1 VSKPSASRRIC
12 TTCVVAAVAM
22 IAVALLA
29 VSPAKHRA
37 AHAALSPSLA
47 SQSKTVPP
55 PARERVKA
63 SFASLP
69 LGFEQN
75 YGQTDPQVKYMAHAN
90 GYTLFLTNRDAVFA
104 FHARSSASERA
115 TGHGPLALQAK
126 SESHAQPNSEAVV
139 RMRLVG
145 GNSNALLT
153 ATDQLPGKSNYIRG
167 KDPKNWHTD
176 VSHYARVSY
185 KNIYP
190 GINLA
195 YHGEQSKLEFD
206 FIVAPESNPA
216 PIDLAFNGVQHLA
229 TDASGNLIVSSGAGD
244 VVLHKPVAYQQQS
257 GTRQPVD
264 ARFVLKAD
272 NQVGFEL
279 ASYDRSRELVID
291 PTVTY
296 ATYLGGNTE
305 DDAYAIAVD
314 STGAAYVTGRTD
326 STNFPTVGG
335 LTTNVAGTEFAVFVT
350 KFAASGQ
357 SPLVYSTY
365 VDGGNTDTGSS
376 SGNAIA
382 VDASGDAFVAG
393 GTSST
398 TLPFTPLEFQNSN
411 AGGLDAFV
419 FELNPAGNVVLHSTY
434 LGGPG
439 SDIANGV
446 AVDGAGNVYL
456 VGSTTSST
464 FPVKNPIQ
472 TSLVSTHDGFV
483 TELNPSL
490 SALVYS
496 TWLGGG
502 PADFASAVA
511 LDSANNVYVT
521 GGTGSTTFPFT
532 TGAFQTSCNSCTGG
546 LYNAFVTVININ
558 AAGSS
563 YVYSTYLGGTQN
575 DEGLGIAVDSSGDAY
590 VTGETSSSTS
600 FPLQSALQHTYGGGS
615 SDAFVTKLNPTGSA
629 LVYSTFLGGGA
640 NDVGTSIAID
650 GGNNAYVTGQTG
662 STGVSPFP
670 TANPTQGTIGGQND
684 AFVSE
689 VNSAGSQLIFSTYLG
704 GALNENTPNGGGSGA
719 LGAIAVDGPGANIY
733 VTGNTWSTDFPTV
746 SPYQRNNRSIASEEI
761 NAFVAKYSQPA
772 FTLSAT
778 ALSPAAVG
786 PGSSAT
792 STVTISP
799 LNGFTASVA
808 LTCAVAPSGA
818 NSPTCN
824 FSPGTVT
831 GGSGSAT
838 LNVVTTS
845 STTLG
850 TYTVTVNGTGPTTA
864 QTASVTLDVT
874 DFTISATPLS
884 PSALNPGTS
893 GSSTVTIAP
902 LDGFTGTVTLACAL
916 ASEPASPTSPP
927 TCQFAPSSTV
937 IGGSGTPTFT
947 VSTTTTTTPGAYT
960 FNIVGTGSSE
970 AQTTSV
976 SFTVT
981 APDFTI
987 SAAAPAT
994 VSPGGSGT
1002 STVTLTAVNGYAS
1015 PVNLT
1020 CAVTGTGSPLPTCSV
1035 TGTNPQTPTASGA
1048 TSTVTIKTTGATAA
1062 MVRPSKFFYA
1072 MWLPIAGLS
1081 LVGMGF
1087 SSARSRRKKLLG
1099 FLMVGMVLTALF
1111 LMPACGGSSNSG
1123 GGGGGGGGC
1132 TGCTTAGSYTVS
1144 ITGTGTDPATTT
1156 HSTTVTLTVN

>member
-1 VSKPSASRRIC
+1 MSKPSASRRIC

-145 GNSNALLT
+145 GNSNATLT

-305 DDAYAIAVD
+305 DDAYAIAFD

-335 LTTNVAGTEFAVFVT
+335 LTPNVAGTVFAVFVT
-350 KFAASGQ
+350 KFAANGQ

-419 FELNPAGNVVLHSTY
+419 FELNPSGNVLLHSTY

-446 AVDGAGNVYL
+446 AVDGTGNVYL
-456 VGSTTSST
+456 VGSTTSSA

-472 TSLVSTHDGFV
+472 TSFVPTHDGFV
-483 TELNPSL
+483 TKLNPSL

-521 GGTGSTTFPFT
+521 GGTGSKTFPFT
-532 TGAFQTSCNSCTGG
+532 SGAFQTACNSCTGG
-546 LYNAFVTVININ
+546 LYNAFVTVIN

-600 FPLQSALQHTYGGGS
+600 FPLQSALQPTYGGGS
-615 SDAFVTKLNPTGSA
+615 SDAFVTELNPKGSA

-640 NDVGTSIAID
+640 NDVGTSIALD
-650 GGNNAYVTGQTG
+650 GGNNAYITGQTG
-662 STGVSPFP
+662 STTFPVVSP
-670 TANPTQGTIGGQND
+670 TQSTLSGGND

-746 SPYQRNNRSIASEEI
+746 SPYQSTNRSIASEEI
-761 NAFVAKYSQPA
+761 NAFVAKYAQEAFALAATPLSPATLGEGSSATSTITITALNGFTGSVSLSCTVASEPTSATSPPTCQFAPSPVTGGAGTSTLTVSTTSTTTVGAYAITVIGTGPNTTQTASVSLNVTAPA

-778 ALSPAAVG
+778 ALSPA
-786 PGSSAT
+786 
-792 STVTISP
+792 
-799 LNGFTASVA
+799 
-808 LTCAVAPSGA
+808 
-818 NSPTCN
+818 
-824 FSPGTVT
+824 
-831 GGSGSAT
+831 T
-838 LNVVTTS
+838 LNR
-845 STTLG
+845 G
-850 TYTVTVNGTGPTTA
+850 NQA
-864 QTASVTLDVT
+864 A
-874 DFTISATPLS
+874 
-884 PSALNPGTS
+884 
-893 GSSTVTIAP
+893 STVTIAP
-902 LDGFTGTVTLACAL
+902 LNSFNGTVNLSCAITS
-916 ASEPASPTSPP
+916 APSNPTSAP
-927 TCQFAPSSTV
+927 TCTFVQPTIS
-937 IGGSGTPTFT
+937 GGSGTSALT
-947 VSTTTTTTPGAYT
+947 VSTTGTTT
-960 FNIVGTGSSE
+960 VGTYVINVIGTASSTAE
-970 AQTTSV
+970 TASV
-976 SFTVT
+976 SLTVT

-987 SAAAPAT
+987 SATAPAT

>member
-1 VSKPSASRRIC
+1 
-12 TTCVVAAVAM
+12 
-22 IAVALLA
+22 
-29 VSPAKHRA
+29 
-37 AHAALSPSLA
+37 
-47 SQSKTVPP
+47 
-55 PARERVKA
+55 VKA
-63 SFASLP
+63 SFAGLP

-90 GYTLFLTNRDAVFA
+90 GYTLFLTNHDAVFA
-104 FHARSSASERA
+104 FHARSSTSERP

-145 GNSNALLT
+145 GNSNTPLT
-153 ATDQLPGKSNYIRG
+153 ATDRLPGKSNYIRG

-185 KNIYP
+185 KDIYP

-216 PIDLAFNGVQHLA
+216 PIDLAFNGAQHLA
-229 TDASGNLIVSSGAGD
+229 TDESGNLIVSSGAGD

-257 GTRQPVD
+257 GARQPVD

-272 NQVGFEL
+272 NQVRFEL
-279 ASYDRSRELVID
+279 GSYDRSRELVID

-296 ATYLGGNTE
+296 ATYLGGSTE
-305 DDAYAIAVD
+305 DDAYAIAFD
-314 STGAAYVTGRTD
+314 STGAAYVTGQTD

-335 LTTNVAGTEFAVFVT
+335 LTPNVAGTVFAVFVT
-350 KFAASGQ
+350 KFAANGQ

-398 TLPFTPLEFQNSN
+398 IFPVAGGAFQN
-411 AGGLDAFV
+411 AFGGGSLDGFV
-419 FELNPAGNVVLHSTY
+419 FELNPNGTGLTYCTY
-434 LGGPG
+434 LGGSGNDVADGIALDG
-439 SDIANGV
+439 S
-446 AVDGAGNVYL
+446 GNVYV
-456 VGSTTSST
+456 VGYTRSSN
-464 FPVKNPIQ
+464 FPTLNPIQ
-472 TSLVSTHDGFV
+472 TSLIGTQDAFV
-483 TELNPSL
+483 TKLNSTGTH
-490 SALVYS
+490 LVYS
-496 TWLGGG
+496 TWLGGAS
-502 PADFASAVA
+502 ADFASAVA
-511 LDSANNVYVT
+511 LDSANNAYVT
-521 GGTGSTTFPFT
+521 GGTGSKTFPFT
-532 TGAFQTSCNSCTGG
+532 PGAFQTSCNSCTGG
-546 LYNAFVTVININ
+546 LYNAFVTVIN

-563 YVYSTYLGGTQN
+563 YIYSTYLGGTQN

-600 FPLQSALQHTYGGGS
+600 FRLQSALQPTYGGGS
-615 SDAFVTKLNPTGSA
+615 SDAFVTKFNPTGSA
-629 LVYSTFLGGGA
+629 LVYSTFLGGNA
-640 NDVGTSIAID
+640 NDVGTSIALD
-650 GGNNAYVTGQTG
+650 GGNNAYITGQTG
-662 STGVSPFP
+662 SSNFP
-670 TANPTQGTIGGQND
+670 KASATQGTLAGGND
-684 AFVSE
+684 AFVTE
-689 VNSAGSQLIFSTYLG
+689 LNSAGSQLIFSTYLG

-746 SPYQRNNRSIASEEI
+746 SPYQPNNRSIASEEI

-838 LNVVTTS
+838 LNVVTTG

-850 TYTVTVNGTGPTTA
+850 TYTVTVTGTGPATA
-864 QTASVTLDVT
+864 QTASITLDVT

-902 LDGFTGTVTLACAL
+902 LDGFTGTVTLACTI

-937 IGGSGTPTFT
+937 IGGSGTPMFT

-981 APDFTI
+981 VPNFTI
-987 SAAAPAT
+987 SATTPAA
-994 VSPGGSGT
+994 VSPGGLST
-1002 STVTLTAVNGYAS
+1002 STITLTAVNGYAS
-1015 PVNLT
+1015 AVNLT
-1020 CAVTGTGSPLPTCSV
+1020 CAVSGTGSPLPTCSV
-1035 TGTNPQTPTASGA
+1035 TGTNPLTPTSSGA
-1048 TSTVTIKTTGATAA
+1048 TSTVTISTTGATASL
-1062 MVRPSKFFYA
+1062 VRPSKFFYA
-1072 MWLPIAGLS
+1072 MWLPIAGLP

-1144 ITGTGTDPATTT
+1144 ITGTGTDSATTT
-1156 HSTTVTLTVN
+1156 HSTNVTLTVN